1 MMDNRIDRRCFLKAG
16 SVAAICAGTLA
27 MRFSLPNLSF
37 AGDKRIPAMQKTP
50 QSFAMKDILHNK
62 ASALLHLE
70 TGPGLGCTE
79 PAAIGLSAAAAASLL
94 KDRRFDAIEVT
105 TDPNIYKNAMGVII
119 PGSGGECGI
128 PLASAMGATAGDPGL
143 RLQVFA
149 RIDPQGLALAKRL
162 VREGKVTAG
171 MTKDQPGLYVRTVIR
186 SSGHRAE
193 AVITGQHDHIAS
205 LSFDGKPLTDH
216 PLLSAATKQD
226 GNIAELE
233 LWLVSISLQEMI
245 SLLDSLDDTD
255 LSYLQEGIDMNRKLV
270 EYGMNKAPGL
280 GVAAAQ
286 NRLIQQGLLSRDM
299 ATWAGVMTAAGV
311 DSRMGGAMLPAMT
324 LAGSGNQGITS
335 GIPIWTV
342 AEFTGNR
349 DRRLVCRS
357 VALSYLITC
366 TIKAHAGRLSA
377 LCGSGVAGGAGV
389 AAGIAYLRGGGVDQI
404 GGAIKNHLETFATII
419 CDGAKTSCA
428 LKLGEASSSA
438 VKSALLSLQ
447 GTVVKYQDGFIDNS
461 PEKTM
466 LNLGRLSREGLSRMD
481 PVILDIM
488 LNKKV

>member
-1 MMDNRIDRRCFLKAG
+1 MDNRIDRRCFLKAG
-16 SVAAICAGTLA
+16 SFATICAGTLA
-27 MRFSLPNLSF
+27 VRFSLPELSF
-37 AGDKRIPAMQKTP
+37 AGDKRIAVVPKTT
-50 QSFAMKDILHNK
+50 QSFSMKEILHNK

-94 KDRRFDAIEVT
+94 KVKSFDAIEVT

-128 PLASAMGATAGDPGL
+128 SLAAAMGATAGDPGL
-143 RLQVFA
+143 KLQVFA
-149 RIDPQGLALAKRL
+149 HIEPQGLALAKNL
-162 VREGKVTAG
+162 ISEGKVTTG
-171 MTKDQPGLYVRTVIR
+171 MSKDSPGLYVRTVIR

-205 LSFDGKPLTDH
+205 LSLDGRPQYGH
-216 PLLSAATKQD
+216 PLLSAAAKQE
-226 GNIAELE
+226 GNISDLE
-233 LWLVSISLQEMI
+233 SWLVSLSLEEMI
-245 SLLDSLDDTD
+245 SLLDSLDEAD
-255 LSYLQEGIDMNRKLV
+255 LSYIREGIDMNCKLV
-270 EYGMNKAPGL
+270 EYGMSNAPGL

-286 NRLIQQGLLSRDM
+286 NRLIRQGLLSKDM
-299 ATWAGVMTAAGV
+299 ATWAGVMAAAGV

-389 AAGIAYLRGGGVDQI
+389 AAGVAYLRGGGVEQI

-428 LKLGEASSSA
+428 LKLGEASSAA

-447 GTVVKYQDGFIDNS
+447 GTVVKYRDGFIDNS
-461 PEKTM
+461 TEKTM

-488 LNKKV
+488 LKKQA

>member
-1 MMDNRIDRRCFLKAG
+1 VN
-16 SVAAICAGTLA
+16 
-27 MRFSLPNLSF
+27 
-37 AGDKRIPAMQKTP
+37 
-50 QSFAMKDILHNK
+50 DILHNK

-79 PAAIGLSAAAAASLL
+79 PAAIGLSAAAAASLF
-94 KDRRFDAIEVT
+94 KDRNFDAIEVT

-128 PLASAMGATAGDPGL
+128 PLASAMGAAAGDPGL
-143 RLQVFA
+143 KLQVFA
-149 RIDPQGLALAKRL
+149 KMDPQRLAMAKRL
-162 VREGKVTAG
+162 IREGKVSAG

-186 SSGHRAE
+186 GAGHRAE
-193 AVITGQHDHIAS
+193 AVITGQHDHIAF
-205 LSFDGKPLTDH
+205 LSWDGKPQYGH
-216 PLLSAATKQD
+216 PLLGAAAKED
-226 GNIAELE
+226 GNLAELE
-233 LWLVSISLQEMI
+233 AWLLSL
-245 SLLDSLDDTD
+245 SLTDMVAQLDSLNEAD
-255 LSYLQEGIDMNRKLV
+255 LSYIREGIAMNSKLV
-270 EYGMNKAPGL
+270 EYGMAQAPGL
-280 GVAAAQ
+280 GVAMAQ
-286 NRLIQQGLLSRDM
+286 NRLIQQGFLAKDM

-349 DRRLVCRS
+349 DRRLVCRA
-357 VALSYLITC
+357 VALSYLVTC

-389 AAGIAYLRGGGVDQI
+389 AAGVAYLRGGKTDHI
-404 GGAIKNHLETFATII
+404 GGAIKNHLETFATVI

-428 LKLGEASSSA
+428 LKLGEAATAA
-438 VKSALLSLQ
+438 VKNALLSLQ
-447 GTVVKYQDGFIDNS
+447 GTVVKYQDGFIDKS

-488 LNKKV
+488 LNKGA

>member
-1 MMDNRIDRRCFLKAG
+1 MDNKIDRRCFLKAG
-16 SVAAICAGTLA
+16 SVAAICAGALA
-27 MRFSLPNLSF
+27 MRFSLPDVSF
-37 AGDKRIPAMQKTP
+37 AEDKRISTMKKT
-50 QSFAMKDILHNK
+50 SKSLAMKDILHNK
-62 ASALLHLE
+62 ASVLLHLE

-79 PAAIGLSAAAAASLL
+79 PAAVGLSAAAAASLF
-94 KDRRFDAIEVT
+94 KVKNFDAIEVT

-143 RLQVFA
+143 KLQVFA
-149 RIDPQGLALAKRL
+149 RIDSQGLALAKRL
-162 VREGKVTAG
+162 VRDGKVTAA
-171 MTKDQPGLYVRTVIR
+171 MTKNQPGLYVRTVIR

-193 AVITGQHDHIAS
+193 AVISGQHDHIAS
-205 LSFDGKPLTDH
+205 LSFDGKPQYGH
-216 PLLSAATKQD
+216 PLLSAATRQD
-226 GNIAELE
+226 VNISELE
-233 LWLVSISLQEMI
+233 LWLVSLSLKEMV
-245 SLLDSLDDTD
+245 SLLDSLDDAD
-255 LSYLQEGIDMNRKLV
+255 LSYIQEGINMNSKLV
-270 EYGMNKAPGL
+270 EYGMSKAPGL

-286 NRLIQQGLLSRDM
+286 NRLIQQGLLAKDM
-299 ATWAGVMTAAGV
+299 ATWAGVLTAAGV

-335 GIPIWTV
+335 GIPIWAV

-349 DRRLVCRS
+349 DSRLVCKA

-389 AAGIAYLRGGGVDQI
+389 AAGIAYLRGGNVEQI

-428 LKLGEASSSA
+428 LKLGEASTSA

-447 GTVVKYQDGFIDNS
+447 GIVVKYQDGFIENS

-466 LNLGRLSREGLSRMD
+466 LNMGRLSREGLSRMD

-488 LNKKV
+488 MNKHV